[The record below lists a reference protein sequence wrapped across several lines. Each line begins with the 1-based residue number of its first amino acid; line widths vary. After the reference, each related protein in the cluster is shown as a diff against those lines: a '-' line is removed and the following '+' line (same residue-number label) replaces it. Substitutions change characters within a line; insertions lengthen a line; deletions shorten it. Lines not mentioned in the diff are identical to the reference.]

1 MNLSLPLRLWI
12 LWNLCKVKIR
22 NHHYNIKD
30 LHIWVQSRKIETKS
44 DNLKKLGPKLYL
56 FNCDVICK
64 KSWTKHNQRW
74 WLLGNRAYC

>member
-12 LWNLCKVKIR
+12 LWNLCKLEIGK
-22 NHHYNIKD
+22 HHDNSENQ
-30 LHIWVQSRKIETKS
+30 HIWVQSGH
-44 DNLKKLGPKLYL
+44 NLKKLGPKIYL

-74 WLLGNRAYC
+74 SLLGNRTYY